1 MYSLRFTSKTSGLSL
16 ENRIHN
22 VSFMSNTNDTKCA
35 IDRKVTKCINISMST
50 WQNRAKTRMKAL
62 GLTQESL
69 AAPLGVKT
77 RGAVGHYFSG
87 RRQLSAEQAIAL
99 CRFLDIAHDDLFDSS
114 PKPSPIPSFKRSC
127 DEDEPSATTLQSR
140 NLESD
145 FIQVPVYDVQLAA
158 GNGTHVDHD
167 NIVESLPISRKYLS
181 DSGISADSA
190 TIVKVRGESMEHT
203 LCDGDVVLVNTGINR
218 PVSGKVFAFDFD
230 GDLRVKRFIKRLDG
244 SWRIVSDNED
254 KNIYAD
260 ETLSAH
266 NVEQLRLI
274 GQVVTIV
281 ERKLA

>member
-1 MYSLRFTSKTSGLSL
+1 MKKNLK
-16 ENRIHN
+16 NRR
-22 VSFMSNTNDTKCA
+22 S
-35 IDRKVTKCINISMST
+35 
-50 WQNRAKTRMKAL
+50 AL
-62 GLTQESL
+62 GLSQAKFANLVQERCGETFSQQAYQKLEANPEAKSSFMHIIL
-69 AAPLGVKT
+69 A
-77 RGAVGHYFSG
+77 
-87 RRQLSAEQAIAL
+87 
-99 CRFLDIAHDDLFDSS
+99 LFDELEGNVLTDQGDIS
-114 PKPSPIPSFKRSC
+114 K
-127 DEDEPSATTLQSR
+127 EPPTTLQPH

-203 LCDGDVVLVNTGINR
+203 LCDGDVVLVNTGISK
-218 PVSGKVFAFDFD
+218 PVSGKIFAFDFD

-281 ERKLA
+281 ERKL

>member
-1 MYSLRFTSKTSGLSL
+1 MLINRITSETYNNHNIKTSFSCGDRYKHCLYDRSMNESFSARFKQARESKGLSQTA
-16 ENRIHN
+16 
-22 VSFMSNTNDTKCA
+22 VSDK
-35 IDRKVTKCINISMST
+35 
-50 WQNRAKTRMKAL
+50 
-62 GLTQESL
+62 
-69 AAPLGVKT
+69 LGVTPQAVQQWEFGKT
-77 RGAVGHYFSG
+77 EPRGKRIEALAEVLGVSVTWLQFGSG
-87 RRQLSAEQAIAL
+87 PL
-99 CRFLDIAHDDLFDSS
+99 
-114 PKPSPIPSFKRSC
+114 
-127 DEDEPSATTLQSR
+127 EPPTSLQPH

-203 LCDGDVVLVNTGINR
+203 LCDGDVVLVNTGISK
-218 PVSGKVFAFDFD
+218 PVSGKIFAFDFD

-281 ERKLA
+281 ERKL